1 MKKALMIVGLIAI
14 GVLGG
19 FIIRLLLPNQE
30 PK

>member
-1 MKKALMIVGLIAI
+1 MKKVLVIVGLIAI

-30 PK
+30 QN